1 MSDDSWQ
8 ISNDSWWMNDDS
20 WQLLVSF
27 FSGSSIGAGVL
38 LVAKRCG
45 ELYREVGA
53 IMVKLP

>member
-1 MSDDSWQ
+1 
-8 ISNDSWWMNDDS
+8 MNDDS

-38 LVAKRCG
+38 LVANRCG